1 MQRLFGHL
9 CSDSVFIHDQY
20 MREITATENG
30 EPPRKRRRQD
40 ATSSTQSTQQ
50 STVTTDND
58 GISQTSQTSLRAVA
72 ESKDALAAV
81 PCSHPSSSEM
91 STSNPPIISSPPPP
105 LSNGPSQHT
114 PQTLEIIEKS
124 ANTSNNASLK
134 IPSLSPETAKV
145 RRNTIRQAWH
155 LLHDDEK
162 SQHNNFLL
170 GSLPSSWPTD
180 REISHQGLS
189 IQETKLPEVVLEGSS
204 KATAVHKPSTENSQ
218 STITV
223 QGGEAPSIHE
233 ENPTVDVDVVIDTD
247 YSNTETEHQTLPQPS
262 SQHTISSTAFASQS
276 QNQTAQEVEHDV
288 ISDEDYIREHE
299 YPGPETSDQTLGCNS
314 VAQPRPLVR
323 QMPSIR
329 NRMVAYAAAKEDS
342 YDAWASMSLTSAG
355 NNHTEEE
362 VEL

>member
-1 MQRLFGHL
+1 MQSLFGHL

-91 STSNPPIISSPPPP
+91 STSNPPIISSPPSP

-114 PQTLEIIEKS
+114 PQTLEIIENS
-124 ANTSNNASLK
+124 ANTSSNASLK

-162 SQHNNFLL
+162 SQHNDFLL

-180 REISHQGLS
+180 RETSHQGLS
-189 IQETKLPEVVLEGSS
+189 IQETQLPEVVLEGSS

-223 QGGEAPSIHE
+223 QGGEASSIHE

-247 YSNTETEHQTLPQPS
+247 YSNMETEHQTLPQPS
-262 SQHTISSTAFASQS
+262 SQLTISSTAFASQS
-276 QNQTAQEVEHDV
+276 QNQTAQAVEHDV

-299 YPGPETSDQTLGCNS
+299 HPGLETSDQTLGCNS
-314 VAQPRPLVR
+314 VAQPRPLLR

-355 NNHTEEE
+355 NNHAEEE